1 MLLIA
6 LTLMGVAWV
15 GIVAV
20 VVGVCV
26 SAARGDGRRVP
37 APAAPAPRAP
47 LRLIA

>member
-6 LTLMGVAWV
+6 LTLLGVAWIGV
-15 GIVAV
+15 VTI

-26 SAARGDGRRVP
+26 SAARGDGARMQ
-37 APAAPAPRAP
+37 ADAAPATRAL